1 MEIVKQNKGK
11 AMTMKEDSLKH
22 TMKQVA
28 GDDVNVCFITAYQ
41 GARPKEENEA
51 ANEELAKDIRRLGYG
66 FTKTVGGFQYGD
78 GSIGHE
84 PGFKVAIKN
93 PNPEKFVEEM
103 MALGKKYGQESV
115 LIKVP
120 GDKAKYYNTSDNF
133 GNIDMEFD
141 SVGDA
146 NPQDTST
153 WTGGYTQMRKD
164 LNKNPTK
171 AFKLENG
178 QDEDGFLTLTEEEIN
193 ELPEFTEKTGGRNI
207 KTGNGWIVCH
217 LCRRGLGLE

>member
-1 MEIVKQNKGK
+1 
-11 AMTMKEDSLKH
+11 MKEDSLKH

-28 GDDVNVCFITAYQ
+28 GDYVNVCFITAYQ

-103 MALGKKYGQESV
+103 MALLRVCSGHSRNRD
-115 LIKVP
+115 LIE
-120 GDKAKYYNTSDNF
+120 T
-133 GNIDMEFD
+133 
-141 SVGDA
+141 
-146 NPQDTST
+146 
-153 WTGGYTQMRKD
+153 
-164 LNKNPTK
+164 LNC
-171 AFKLENG
+171 
-178 QDEDGFLTLTEEEIN
+178 
-193 ELPEFTEKTGGRNI
+193 GGRSLHGRGVRAARS
-207 KTGNGWIVCH
+207 TG
-217 LCRRGLGLE
+217 LRRCPISTRRRLSS